1 MEKIT
6 GQLQG
11 KTLSEILGNT
21 TKVLGISDAD
31 RYEEKISKMDL
42 EDLYRHGMETY
53 GIKPSAT
60 TNGKK
65 YRKTFESKCVAAF
78 KRKTGSMPD
87 KTIERKLT
95 KKVQREVSDILAK
108 IK

>member
-21 TKVLGISDAD
+21 TKVLGVSDAD
-31 RYEEKISKMDL
+31 RYQSKISNMDL

-60 TNGKK
+60 TSGKK
-65 YRKTFESKCVAAF
+65 YRKSFESKCLAAF
-78 KRKTGSMPD
+78 KRKVGSMPD
-87 KTIERKLT
+87 KSIERKLT
-95 KKVQREVSDILAK
+95 KKKQSQVNDILSK